1 MALEKI
7 TEIQNW
13 QTVIKE
19 SQQREEIQCQPMKHK
34 YKDGVKCKKV
44 KMLENYITYEINI
57 CEEIS
62 S

>member
-19 SQQREEIQCQPMKHK
+19 SQQREEIQCQAMKHK
-34 YKDGVKCKKV
+34 YKDGVKCKKEV
-44 KMLENYITYEINI
+44 KMLENYITYEIN
-57 CEEIS
+57 
-62 S
+62 